1 MLNLIDL
8 SDVDQSDEEAT
19 NDNESR
25 SSSQNNG
32 NMYPKNRLKR
42 SEITE
47 AEWIQHKK
55 QRKKIASA
63 KWYLKKKAK
72 LDEKRRK
79 KEMKSKH
86 IYGSMVQATDE
97 KCRNRQAVYMCDM
110 EYKMHG
116 WAPRPDNIPA
126 VDYLEL
132 IRIARQAVDNMK
144 LDPIKDS
151 VRINLCRG
159 LALSELKNEYLQSS
173 SDIQAVRD
181 KCKMSGQSDTNS
193 SSSVSSSASS
203 WVSQSKVAKA
213 LLGSVFPTVC
223 TGAGLAFVNAII
235 RSRSSLPPSTNTV
248 ATNWASAL
256 SSWYKTNTQNNNMLP
271 IRDIVRD
278 NTNEINNPT
287 KNEDLHRLQNNSPI
301 Q

>member
-1 MLNLIDL
+1 MLNNDAM
-8 SDVDQSDEEAT
+8 SDPDE
-19 NDNESR
+19 NEEYHEEYQENTDSEEEE
-25 SSSQNNG
+25 

-42 SEITE
+42 TETTE

-72 LDEKRRK
+72 LDDKRRK
-79 KEMKSKH
+79 KEMKSKL

-97 KCRNRQAVYMCDM
+97 ECRNRQALYMCDM

-116 WAPRPDNIPA
+116 WAPRPENIPA

-132 IRIARQAVDNMK
+132 IRTARQTVDNMK

-159 LALSELKNEYLQSS
+159 LALSELKKEYIQSS

-181 KCKMSGQSDTNS
+181 KCKMSGQSDTYS
-193 SSSVSSSASS
+193 SSSSSSSSS

-213 LLGSVFPTVC
+213 LLGTVFPTVC

-235 RSRSSLPPSTNTV
+235 RSRSALSTSSSTV
-248 ATNWASAL
+248 ATDWANAL
-256 SSWYKTNTQNNNMLP
+256 SNWYNANTPNNNMLP

-278 NTNEINNPT
+278 NNSEINNPT
-287 KNEDLHRLQNNSPI
+287 KNEDLQWLQNNTPI

>member
-1 MLNLIDL
+1 MLNNDYM
-8 SDVDQSDEEAT
+8 SDQDENEEEPEET
-19 NDNESR
+19 QDNTDSEEEES
-25 SSSQNNG
+25 
-32 NMYPKNRLKR
+32 MYPKNRLKR
-42 SEITE
+42 TETTE

-79 KEMKSKH
+79 KEMKSKL

-97 KCRNRQAVYMCDM
+97 ECRNRQALYMCDM

-116 WAPRPDNIPA
+116 WAPRPENIPA

-132 IRIARQAVDNMK
+132 IRTARQTVDNMK

-173 SDIQAVRD
+173 NDIQAVRD
-181 KCKMSGQSDTNS
+181 KCKRSGQSDTNS
-193 SSSVSSSASS
+193 SSSSSSSPS

-213 LLGSVFPTVC
+213 LLGTVFPTVC

-235 RSRSSLPPSTNTV
+235 RSRSALSTSSSTV
-248 ATNWASAL
+248 ATNWANAL
-256 SSWYKTNTQNNNMLP
+256 SSWYTANTPTNNMLP

-278 NTNEINNPT
+278 NNSEINNPT
-287 KNEDLHRLQNNSPI
+287 KNEDLQWLQNNTPI